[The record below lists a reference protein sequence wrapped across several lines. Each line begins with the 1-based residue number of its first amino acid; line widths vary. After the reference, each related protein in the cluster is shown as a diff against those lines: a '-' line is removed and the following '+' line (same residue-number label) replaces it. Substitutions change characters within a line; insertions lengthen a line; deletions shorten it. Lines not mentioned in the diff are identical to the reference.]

1 MNDKKT
7 KWFWILIASGVILL
21 FLLMLTSSVLNIG
34 ERLRDVKI
42 ADVPYLEYGF
52 YLLCAI
58 LIWSLIINPVR
69 IIVFSPSLSIAT
81 TLECDSHKAHKIYKS
96 VTKNIL
102 NNNGTTI
109 TDEER
114 IALSNYSNY
123 AELREALNLVMSGS
137 VKKQVNRIIIRNA
150 KTVML
155 STAIS
160 QNSKLDMY
168 SIISVNLKM
177 IKEIVVACGFRPSMK
192 NLSKLTINV
201 ASTALIAEG
210 LESLKM
216 EDILPTQTINT
227 LSNIPLLKPVL
238 SSVVQGVANALLT
251 IRIGLVTRGY
261 LFTDS
266 KNVSKAS
273 IRAEAFKDAL
283 ILLPLVIGE
292 VLAFFPSKVVK
303 LFSKEK
309 EEKQA
314 ETTEKKTVAAV

>member
-1 MNDKKT
+1 MNDKKK
-7 KWFWILIASGVILL
+7 KWFWVLIASGIIIL
-21 FLLMLTSSVLNIG
+21 FFLMLASSVLDIG
-34 ERLRDVKI
+34 DRLRSIHPI
-42 ADVPYLEYGF
+42 AEYTF

-58 LIWSLIINPVR
+58 LLWFLIINPVR
-69 IIVFSPSLSIAT
+69 IILFSPSLSIAT
-81 TLECDSHKAHKIYKS
+81 TLECDSIKAHKIYKT

-102 NNNGTTI
+102 ASNEGNLT
-109 TDEER
+109 EEEKT
-114 IALSNYSNY
+114 ALSNYKNY
-123 AELREALNLVMSGS
+123 TELREALNLVMSGS
-137 VKKQVNRIIIRNA
+137 VKKQINRIITRNA

-168 SIISVNLKM
+168 SVISVNLKM
-177 IKEIVVACGFRPSMK
+177 VKEIVEACGFRPNFK

-210 LESLKM
+210 LESLKI
-216 EDILPTQTINT
+216 EDILPTQTITT

-266 KNVSKAS
+266 KKSTKAS

-283 ILLPLVIGE
+283 LLLPIVIGE
-292 VLAFFPSKVVK
+292 VLAFFPTKIVK
-303 LFSKEK
+303 LFTKEK
-309 EEKQA
+309 EDSD
-314 ETTEKKTVAAV
+314 KKNVATV

>member
-1 MNDKKT
+1 MMSDKKR
-7 KWFWILIASGVILL
+7 KWFWILIATGVIIL
-21 FLLMLTSSVLNIG
+21 FLLMITSSILNIG
-34 ERLRDVKI
+34 DRLRGIHEYV
-42 ADVPYLEYGF
+42 EYGF

-58 LIWSLIINPVR
+58 LIWFLVINPIR

-81 TLECDSHKAHKIYKS
+81 TLECDSVKAHKIYKN

-102 NNNGTTI
+102 TSNVTAI
-109 TDEER
+109 SDEER
-114 IALSNYSNY
+114 NALLNYKDY
-123 AELREALNLVMSGS
+123 AQLREALNLVMSGS
-137 VKKQVNRIIIRNA
+137 VKKQVNRIIVRNA
-150 KTVML
+150 KTVLL

-168 SIISVNLKM
+168 SVISVNLKM
-177 IKEIVVACGFRPSMK
+177 IKEIVVACGFRPNFK

-227 LSNIPLLKPVL
+227 LSNVPLLKPVL
-238 SSVVQGVANALLT
+238 SSLVQGVANALLT

-261 LFTDS
+261 LFSDS
-266 KNVSKAS
+266 KNTSKSS

-283 ILLPLVIGE
+283 ILLPTVIGE
-292 VLAFFPSKVVK
+292 VLAFFPSKIVK

-309 EEKQA
+309 EVEV
-314 ETTEKKTVAAV
+314 TENKNTVNA